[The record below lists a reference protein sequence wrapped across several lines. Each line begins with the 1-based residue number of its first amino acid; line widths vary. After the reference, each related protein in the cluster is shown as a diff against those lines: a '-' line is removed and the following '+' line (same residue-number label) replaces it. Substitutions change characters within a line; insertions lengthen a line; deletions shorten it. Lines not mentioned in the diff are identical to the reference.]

1 MSGKGSGR
9 RPGEGYQEA
18 FDRIFGEKKR
28 QQWTPPPIDNGKQQ
42 EQDKDSLK
50 PLGAASN
57 D

>member
-28 QQWTPPPIDNGKQQ
+28 EPYVPPLPKETPKQ
-42 EQDKDSLK
+42 
-50 PLGAASN
+50 
-57 D
+57 